1 MEVGVVVEADRRALL
16 GTAGVVLSV
25 QPPRLEEVP
34 LLRAGAA
41 TISFL
46 QPATQGP
53 LICEAVIAL

>member
-1 MEVGVVVEADRRALL
+1 MVVEADRRALL